1 MTKGNLKAVS
11 NLEVTPMA
19 WQRPDGRLPFE
30 LRPISFSPG
39 FTRFA
44 PGSVLARC
52 GDTQVLCTVSVTK
65 GVPRFLEGTGK
76 GWLTAEY
83 RMLPSATQ
91 QRHERELLKLS
102 GRTQEIQRLIGR
114 SLRAAL
120 DFEALGE
127 YTLNVDADVLQA
139 DAGTRTTAITGSFV
153 ALAHAISKLL
163 QQGMLERSPLSG
175 QIAAVSVGLLEGEP
189 FLDMNYIE
197 DVAATVDF
205 NVVMNHLLEIIE
217 VQGTAEE
224 GSFSRTQLNQLLDVA
239 QKGIQQ
245 LLIAQREAI
254 ADWETLFVGDL

>member
-1 MTKGNLKAVS
+1 MV
-11 NLEVTPMA
+11 
-19 WQRPDGRLPFE
+19 WQRPDGRYPYQ
-30 LRPISFSPG
+30 LRPISFDSG

-44 PGSVLARC
+44 PGSVLTKC
-52 GDTQVLCTVSVTK
+52 GDTQVLCTVSVTE
-65 GVPRFLEGTGK
+65 GVPKFLAGSGK

-91 QRHERELLKLS
+91 QRQERELMKLS

-127 YTLNVDADVLQA
+127 RTLTVDADVLQA

-153 ALAHAISKLL
+153 ALANAISRLL
-163 QQGMLERSPLSG
+163 HQGKLERSPLCG
-175 QIAAVSVGLLEGEP
+175 QIAAVSVGLLQEEP
-189 FLDMNYIE
+189 FLDLNYIE

-205 NVVMNHLLEIIE
+205 NVVMNQTLELIE
-217 VQGTAEE
+217 IQGTGEE
-224 GSFSRTQLNQLLDVA
+224 GSFSRSQLNQLLDFA
-239 QKGIQQ
+239 EKGIQE

-254 ADWETLFVGDL
+254 TDWDEIFVRD